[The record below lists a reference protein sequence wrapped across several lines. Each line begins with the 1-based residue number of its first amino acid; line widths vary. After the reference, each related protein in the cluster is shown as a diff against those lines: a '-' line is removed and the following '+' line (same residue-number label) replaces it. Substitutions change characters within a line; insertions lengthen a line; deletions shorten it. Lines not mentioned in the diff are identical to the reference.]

1 MKETDWNPFD
11 EVQEDFFASSIFREL
26 SEAVEAEERF
36 TVTYRIVA
44 ASYEEAKERAFA
56 VAVEQTV
63 ECPYELVDGTW
74 IADRIVGR
82 IEDLKEKE
90 PGAYVAT
97 VSYSP
102 EAVGGEFTEFLNMIF
117 GNTSLTAGVRL
128 LSFTLGRSQYGEFAG
143 PKWGRSGL
151 RNLCG
156 IPNGPILMSVI
167 KPLGTDAKGLAR
179 MAYDLARGGCPII
192 KDDHS
197 LCDQRY
203 APFTERVTRCVEA
216 VREANAK
223 TGGRTLYVPNATAD
237 GTALLHRALEAQ
249 ELGAGGI
256 MVAPGLTGFSLVR
269 ELADAPDFHL
279 PIFLHPSFSGGAVLG
294 RNSGMSP
301 YCYYGQLS
309 RLAGADAVIFTSFGG
324 RFSPSKEDCRLIAA
338 ATETDMGPLRPI
350 FPAPA
355 GGMKWQL
362 FPDILKTYGKDTLLL
377 VGGALQTQG
386 PDLYENTKFFMEKLA
401 EATEAQR

>member
-44 ASYEEAKERAFA
+44 ASYEEAKERAFS
-56 VAVEQTV
+56 VAVEQTI

-90 PGAYVAT
+90 PGIYVAT
-97 VSYSP
+97 ISYSP

-143 PKWGRSGL
+143 PKYGRSGI
-151 RNLCG
+151 RTLCG
-156 IPNGPILMSVI
+156 IEKGSILMSVI

-216 VREANAK
+216 VQEANAK
-223 TGGRTLYVPNATAD
+223 TGGHTLYVPNCTAD

-269 ELADAPDFHL
+269 ELADAPDFRL

-324 RFSPSKEDCRLIAA
+324 RFSPSREDCRLIAA
-338 ATETDMGPLRPI
+338 ATEADMGPIRPI

-362 FPDILKTYGKDTLLL
+362 FPDILKTYGQDTLLL

-386 PDLYENTKFFMEKLA
+386 PDLYENTKFFMEKL
-401 EATEAQR
+401 EQSGDEG